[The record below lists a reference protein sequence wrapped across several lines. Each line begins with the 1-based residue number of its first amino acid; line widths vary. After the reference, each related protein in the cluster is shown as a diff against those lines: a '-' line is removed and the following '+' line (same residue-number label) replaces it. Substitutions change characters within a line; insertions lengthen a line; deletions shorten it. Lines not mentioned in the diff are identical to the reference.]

1 MDREQ
6 RARMPTNR
14 FTFGTLGGTNPTPP
28 PVDPTTKKKP
38 KYDWEKINDDGSSAS
53 FLVAGF
59 LPVLAPTSP
68 VAAGGSPVAAP
79 TGGTS
84 QVVIT
89 DDDWEPTSPTGTSP
103 VGTAGGWGGLALQPP
118 LPLMGAVG
126 GAATGVVRARVA
138 ALEAGTGAVVNRTL
152 PLRVRTEVVDAE
164 TQTDDMVLW
173 SCHSCSQK

>member
-1 MDREQ
+1 MSGGKDKGKGKAERHST
-6 RARMPTNR
+6 RTTRGRINK
-14 FTFGTLGGTNPTPP
+14 FTYGKLGTGGGTHLSMPRTS
-28 PVDPTTKKKP
+28 TTG
-38 KYDWEKINDDGSSAS
+38 EAVVISSDEE
-53 FLVAGF
+53 GD
-59 LPVLAPTSP
+59 TT
-68 VAAGGSPVAAP
+68 SPVAAP

-126 GAATGVVRARVA
+126 GAVTGVVRARVA
-138 ALEAGTGAVVNRTL
+138 ALEAATGAVATRTF
-152 PLRVRTEVVDAE
+152 PLLVRTEVVNAE

-173 SCHSCSQK
+173 SCHSCSQKK